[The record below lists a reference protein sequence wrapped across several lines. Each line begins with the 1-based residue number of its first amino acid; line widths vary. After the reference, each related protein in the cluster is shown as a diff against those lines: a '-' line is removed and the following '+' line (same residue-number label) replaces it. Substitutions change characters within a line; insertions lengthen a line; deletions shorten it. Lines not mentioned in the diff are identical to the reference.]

1 MSHRWGNGKLEDAKR
16 KLILLREMLRPIDAI
31 VPHSDIQYWVMI
43 FIMLA
48 VGTLLLATL
57 LDTSPIF

>member
-1 MSHRWGNGKLEDAKR
+1 MSYTWGNETLEGTKR
-16 KLILLREMLRPIDAI
+16 HLILIRQLMRPIAA
-31 VPHSDIQYWVMI
+31 VLPRPDIQYWVMI
-43 FIMLA
+43 FVMLA

>member
-1 MSHRWGNGKLEDAKR
+1 MSYTWGNGKLEGTKR
-16 KLILLREMLRPIDAI
+16 NLILLRRMLSSLDAI
-31 VPHSDIQYWVMI
+31 VPRSDIQYWVMI

-48 VGTLLLATL
+48 VGTLPLATL